1 MLQNKLM
8 IQEKSNKILYQILY
22 ALCVLI
28 PFINSYELTFLVWLV
43 TLCLTISNRYS
54 IRIVKYTLCFL
65 IILGTAFVV
74 SFFKNES
81 AYNFFR
87 DIAYLLKPIIGLLL
101 GYQLYKKCQNQF
113 FTTVIYTGLLLA
125 IIHLIIV
132 VFTFI
137 RFHTISVNLLREY
150 CGYHSDYEVYVLI
163 ILLFY
168 NKFQLS
174 WAKKSIYI
182 FIGIISLSSFL
193 YLSRT
198 NFIQFIVLYIGMKG
212 YFVLNRKSLSIIS
225 SAILFIIVGYTI
237 IYQANPKRSGKG
249 IEVFF
254 YKIKNAPIEP
264 FKTKINKDDW
274 KDFNDNYRSYENIL
288 TVKQVTSQGSSAVF
302 FGKGLGAT
310 INLGREIWTNDGE
323 FIQYIP
329 VLHNGFAT
337 VFLKSGLFGL
347 LFLVVFIYLLGVPV
361 KSNVLAVQNLNYLLV
376 GSAIFLIFSNWVFM
390 GLYLKLDNKSIL
402 LGFIIC
408 YREYLLKKNNPQ
420 NNKQVI
426 TE

>member
-1 MLQNKLM
+1 M
-8 IQEKSNKILYQILY
+8 IQVKSNNVLYQILY
-22 ALCVLI
+22 AICILI
-28 PFINSYELTFLVWLV
+28 PFINSYELTFLVWFL
-43 TLCLTISNRYS
+43 TFCITISNRYS
-54 IRIVKYTLCFL
+54 LRIVKYISCFL
-65 IILGTAFVV
+65 VILGIAFVV

-81 AYNFFR
+81 TYNFFR

-101 GYQLYKKCQNQF
+101 GYQLYKKCQNKF

-125 IIHLIIV
+125 ILHLIIV
-132 VFTFI
+132 VFTFV

-150 CGYHSDYEVYVLI
+150 CGYHSDYEVYVLLL
-163 ILLFY
+163 LLFHK
-168 NKFQLS
+168 KFQLN
-174 WAKKSIYI
+174 WTKKSIYF

-198 NFIQFIVLYIGMKG
+198 NFIQFVVLFIAMKG
-212 YFVLNRKSLSIIS
+212 YFVLNRKSLTIIS
-225 SAILFIIVGYTI
+225 SVILFLIVGYTAV
-237 IYQANPKRSGKG
+237 YQSNPKRSGKG
-249 IEVFF
+249 IEAFF

-288 TVKQVTSQGSSAVF
+288 TVKQVNSQGIGAIF

-347 LFLVVFIYLLGVPV
+347 IFLFSFIYLIGIPE
-361 KSNVLAVQNLNYLLV
+361 KSNLLAVQNLNYLLV
-376 GSAIFLIFSNWVFM
+376 GSAIFLIISNWVFM
-390 GLYLKLDNKSIL
+390 GLYLKLDNKSVL

-408 YREYLLKKNNPQ
+408 YREFLLKNSHD
-420 NNKQVI
+420 
-426 TE
+426 